1 MRYGITDLIK
11 KIAQGEDCQIP
22 GDRQFGRMSQRGGDP
37 PDPFALFL
45 ILHVRNQEE
54 DRCGDQDAQYAVND
68 ISDFETVGIIS
79 QRIGDNGQ
87 YHVLQH
93 QGHDGVCNIGHSKE
107 PALLIIAAQHFDDF
121 QIGAPVEGNGCNA
134 KAEEQ
139 QCQHHKGTAHGYG
152 KGYQRRRHAGC
163 DDKLFRI
170 DDISNPAADKIAGDS
185 GAA

>member
-1 MRYGITDLIK
+1 MQPREKRLISLLADCPMRSLSIPPIGEKIISAPVLIAAVKSLCKRNALIMGIRQIWIEIRNHRSDQ

-22 GDRQFGRMSQRGGDP
+22 GDRQFGRMSQEAEIL

-107 PALLIIAAQHFDDF
+107 PALCSSSPPSILMIF
-121 QIGAPVEGNGCNA
+121 
-134 KAEEQ
+134 K
-139 QCQHHKGTAHGYG
+139 
-152 KGYQRRRHAGC
+152 
-163 DDKLFRI
+163 
-170 DDISNPAADKIAGDS
+170 
-185 GAA
+185 